1 MRHALVVGAL
11 LTAGL
16 LTAPRAEAC
25 GGFFCSRVPIDQS
38 GERIVFGVR
47 DNTVEAHVQIQYQGA
62 AEKFSWVVPMPAL
75 PTLEVGTPL
84 IFGYLDSRT
93 QPRFQLQWQNSCQG
107 DGRGGVLDNYD
118 GAPPSPSAP
127 QEDSGGGGVVVI
139 SQSEVGPYDA
149 AILQATEGTA
159 LREWLVSNGYDLTDQ
174 GSAALEPYV
183 GQGLYF
189 VALKLQQNRQAGDL
203 RPIVLRFQGN
213 KPCIPIKLTAI
224 AARPDMPIIAYVLSN
239 QRAIPL
245 NYRHVLINPT
255 RINWVRFG
263 DNYTQV
269 ATEAVDEAGG
279 QAFLTEFAG
288 ASTAIAQG
296 YDAFLP
302 DYELAPL
309 SQRTHPVDFAEELLR
324 QGFGQDPSIQG
335 MLRKYIPIPA
345 SLVEQGISE
354 AAFYNSLSSYRS
366 AIDSDP
372 NRPPFNHTGFVQ
384 EIQDSIV
391 TPAEKS
397 LEMLQSHPYLT
408 RLFTTMSAEEMT
420 VDPDFDF
427 NNVAPDVSNM
437 FTAKASFETC
447 DSDRSKRRVRFELP
461 DGRYWYAA
469 FGDGPLGAGPSA
481 LRVEQWSNVGP
492 AALVKDNSSLVNKAL
507 DDNGGGGE
515 PPTGR
520 RAATAAPRSPPAR
533 RSSRRCPRRPR
544 CHRGPCSPGCCCP

>member
-1 MRHALVVGAL
+1 MRHALAFGAL

-25 GGFFCSRVPIDQS
+25 GGFFCSRVPIDQA

-75 PTLEVGTPL
+75 PTLDVGTPL

-93 QPRFQLQWQNSCQG
+93 QPRFRLEWQNSCGG
-107 DGRGGVLDNYD
+107 DGRGGGEVLDNYD
-118 GAPPSPSAP
+118 GAPPQAGS
-127 QEDSGGGGVVVI
+127 DGGGGVVVV

-159 LREWLVSNGYDLTDQ
+159 LRNWLVSNGYDLTDQ
-174 GSAALEPYV
+174 GSAALEPYL
-183 GQGLYF
+183 GQGFYF
-189 VALKLQQNRQAGDL
+189 VALKLQQNKQAGDL

-255 RINWVRFG
+255 RIDWLRSG
-263 DNYTQV
+263 SNYSQV
-269 ATEAVDEAGG
+269 ATAAVDEAGG
-279 QAFLTEFAG
+279 HAFLTEFAG
-288 ASTAIAQG
+288 DSAPLAQG
-296 YDAFLP
+296 YDSFLP
-302 DYELAPL
+302 DYDLAPL
-309 SQRTHPVDFAEELLR
+309 TQRTHPVDFTNELLR
-324 QGFGQDPSIQG
+324 QGFGQDPAMQG
-335 MLRKYIPIPA
+335 MLRRYIPMPA
-345 SLVEQGISE
+345 SLVQEGVPE
-354 AAFYNSLSSYRS
+354 MAFYNNLSGYRS

-372 NRPPFNHTGFVQ
+372 NRPPFNNTGFVQ
-384 EIQDSIV
+384 EIRDTIV
-391 TPAEKS
+391 TPANKS
-397 LEMLQSHPYLT
+397 LELLQSHPYLT

-437 FTAKASFETC
+437 HTAKASFETC
-447 DSDRSKRRVRFELP
+447 DSDWNKRRVRIELP
-461 DGRYWYAA
+461 DGRYWYVNA
-469 FGDGPLGAGPSA
+469 GDAPFGAGPSA
-481 LRVEQWSNVGP
+481 LLIEQWSNVGP

-507 DDNGGGGE
+507 DDNGGGVGTCGCSSAE
-515 PPTGR
+515 AGSAALLSLLVVLWGARRR
-520 RAATAAPRSPPAR
+520 RAV
-533 RSSRRCPRRPR
+533 
-544 CHRGPCSPGCCCP
+544 